1 MWKEKQ
7 MIKKSDL
14 ENGMIVET
22 RNGNIFLVL
31 KPYLEYEFVLIKSDG
46 YISPTQYDNDLKSIG
61 FEDNII
67 DEIYYPGLLS
77 FHAIMKQ
84 NSVIDLS
91 RCKPDITRKNI
102 FNKKIVLDKLNFI
115 QKQLNELRMLSNE

>member
-46 YISPTQYDNDLKSIG
+46 YISSTQYDNDLKSIG